1 MPLFMRR
8 SFLSSKPLPSPSW
21 GYKSNQLQL
30 NYLAQNNLALYRLI
44 STLIMLLA
52 LCGYSWKATAG
63 NFYAGLGG
71 LASTTGG
78 AGDAAGLSTGSEA
91 TASLENLFLG

>member
-30 NYLAQNNLALYRLI
+30 NYLAHNNLALYRLI

-52 LCGYSWKATAG
+52 LCGYSWKATAATLYTSDQQQL
-63 NFYAGLGG
+63 NLNTEAGLGWFNSSKNYQG
-71 LASTTGG
+71 ANKAGSST
-78 AGDAAGLSTGSEA
+78 
-91 TASLENLFLG
+91 